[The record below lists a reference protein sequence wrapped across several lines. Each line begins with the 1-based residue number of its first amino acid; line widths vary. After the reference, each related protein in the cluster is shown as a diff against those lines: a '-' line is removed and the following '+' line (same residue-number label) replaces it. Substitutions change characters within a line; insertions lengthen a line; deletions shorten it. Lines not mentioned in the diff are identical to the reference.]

1 MILIPVVVLQ
11 LVVGIVF
18 VQRHYTQVTNQ
29 MATSVAL
36 ELNYAADL
44 VDEMDSV
51 EEARAIL
58 YSLERPFAIKFALY
72 LDQTVIPAVKSHFY
86 DVSGRAVIDTL
97 QSKITRDIS
106 INLVDQSWSINV
118 RIQTSRGMLDATI
131 PRGRIRAT
139 NPHQLLVLMVLTA
152 IIMSVISALF
162 LRNQV
167 KPIRKLAE
175 ASEAFG
181 KGQVEE
187 FHPSGATEVRRAGY
201 SFLAMRTRLER
212 QIEQRTQM
220 LLSVSHDLRTPLTRM
235 KLSLAMIDETVDTQ
249 DMQHDVAGMEKMLD
263 AFLSFARGDAL
274 EQAKTVN
281 AEKMLTRVV
290 ADCRRSGREIT
301 YQFENRS
308 SKSPKVKM
316 REGAIARAIT
326 NLLMNALSFG
336 EKVSL
341 SASLSDKHLKLV
353 VEDNGTGIP
362 EAEREN
368 VLRPFVRLDQS
379 RNQGER
385 SSVGLGLAIVAD
397 VARSHGGTVRL
408 SESETFGGLK
418 VTLTIPR

>member
-18 VQRHYTQVTNQ
+18 VQRHFTQVTNQ
-29 MATSVAL
+29 MTTSVAL
-36 ELNYAADL
+36 ELSYAADL

-58 YSLERPFAIKFALY
+58 YSLERKFAIKFALH
-72 LDQTVIPAVKSHFY
+72 LDQAVVPSVKFHFY
-86 DVSGRAVIDTL
+86 DVSGWAVIDTL
-97 QSKITRDIS
+97 QNRITRDIS
-106 INLVDQSWSINV
+106 INLVDQSWSVNV
-118 RIQTSRGMLDATI
+118 RIQTSRGVLDATI
-131 PRGRIRAT
+131 PRGRVRAT
-139 NPHQLLVLMVLTA
+139 NPHQMLVLMVLTA

-162 LRNQV
+162 LRNQI

-181 KGQVEE
+181 KGQAEE
-187 FHPSGATEVRRAGY
+187 FHPSGATEVRRAGH

-220 LLSVSHDLRTPLTRM
+220 LSSVSHDLRTPLTRM
-235 KLSLAMIDETVDTQ
+235 KLSLAMMDETDDTQ
-249 DMQHDVAGMEKMLD
+249 DMQHDVADMEKMLD

-274 EQAKTVN
+274 EKAKTVN
-281 AEKMLTRVV
+281 AEKILTRVV

-308 SKSPKVKM
+308 SKTLMVKM
-316 REGAIARAIT
+316 RKGAIARAIT
-326 NLLMNALSFG
+326 NLLMNALTYG

-341 SASLSDKHLKLV
+341 SASLSNKHLKLV

-362 EAEREN
+362 EVEREN

-379 RNQGER
+379 RNQGECGG
-385 SSVGLGLAIVAD
+385 VGLGLTIVSGI
-397 VARSHGGTVRL
+397 ARSHGGTVRL
-408 SESETFGGLK
+408 SESERFGGLK